1 MNLRSGGNRKC
12 HELRG
17 VLAPAVPVKTLK
29 VVKVMMTTGANG
41 NQIVYLV
48 LVAQALIRQVVD
60 VLRRLLTHDTQ
71 PAVNLQ
77 PFSPFRC
84 PCLAVDVAGI
94 VAR

>member
-17 VLAPAVPVKTLK
+17 VLAPAIPMETLK
-29 VVKVMMTTGANG
+29 VVKVMVTTGANR

-48 LVAQALIRQVVD
+48 FVTQALIRQVVD
-60 VLRRLLTHDTQ
+60 VLRRLLAHDAQ
-71 PAVNLQ
+71 PAINLQ
-77 PFSPFRC
+77 PFSPLRC
-84 PCLAVDVAGI
+84 PCLAADIAGI